1 MIRLPIFAVSLCL
14 LAASF
19 APGAT
24 PAADP
29 ARRNVVDYFLLLPA
43 DCFEGPPAT
52 WLRFLRQPKCGL
64 VDLANGYLSCIGDG
78 AQPAFEVALFRY
90 RDGRPLLAICSGELE
105 GANSLFLNFF
115 ELGPD
120 GKMKPARR
128 SLLRVKDAGDEERNW
143 RFELPRQG
151 RTLLV
156 RKQRGGEILRRFTWT
171 GEKFQEE
178 K

>member
-1 MIRLPIFAVSLCL
+1 MIRIAIFAVSLCL
-14 LAASF
+14 LAAPF

-24 PAADP
+24 PATDP
-29 ARRNVVDYFLLLPA
+29 TRLNVVDYFLLLSA
-43 DCFEGPPAT
+43 DCFEGPPAA

-90 RDGRPLLAICSGELE
+90 RNGQPLLAVCSGELE
-105 GANSLFLNFF
+105 GPDSVFLNFF

-120 GKMKPARR
+120 GKMKQARR
-128 SLLRVKDAGDEERNW
+128 SLLRVPDAGEEKRNW
-143 RFELPRQG
+143 RFELPRHG

-156 RKQRGGEILRRFTWT
+156 RKQRGGGILRRFTWT